1 MEMTIPS
8 ILRGIKKCVLV
19 VLSLFFFFSC
29 GELKYYEKIIL
40 IPEGYD
46 GQVRIFW
53 NDSTSHNQIFRKDE
67 NFFMIVLN
75 GDLMNFRMKDPPTP
89 TGAYTTKYYYFSKD
103 TIYQISSAGFA
114 NSLPEYPG
122 ASSGYWGEEN
132 GEKVFGF
139 TVKKTADGND
149 YSKFF
154 EGD

>member
-1 MEMTIPS
+1 MTILS
-8 ILRGIKKCVLV
+8 FLRGIKKSALV
-19 VLSLFFFFSC
+19 VLSLFSFFSC
-29 GELKYYEKIIL
+29 GETKHIEKVIL

-53 NDSTSHNQIFRKDE
+53 NDSTSNNQIFRKDE
-67 NFFMIVLN
+67 DFFIIVLN
-75 GDLMNFRMKDPPTP
+75 GDLMNFKIKDPPTP
-89 TGAYTTKYYYFSKD
+89 SGLYTTKYYYYSKD

-139 TVKKTADGND
+139 TVKKWADGDD
-149 YSKFF
+149 YSKYF

>member
-1 MEMTIPS
+1 MD
-8 ILRGIKKCVLV
+8 LKKIKALIFVSFV
-19 VLSLFFFFSC
+19 YFTFFSC
-29 GELKYYEKIIL
+29 GELKYYEEIIL

-75 GDLMNFRMKDPPTP
+75 GDLMNFRMKDSPTP
-89 TGAYTTKYYYFSKD
+89 TGAYTTKYYYYSKD

-122 ASSGYWGEEN
+122 ASSRGSGEIN
-132 GEKVFGF
+132 GEKVSRF
-139 TVKKTADGND
+139 TVKKWADSDD
-149 YSKFF
+149 YSKYF

>member
-1 MEMTIPS
+1 MD
-8 ILRGIKKCVLV
+8 LKKIKTLMFVSFV
-19 VLSLFFFFSC
+19 YFTFFSC
-29 GELKYYEKIIL
+29 RELKYYEEIIL

-53 NDSTSHNQIFRKDE
+53 NDSTSNNQIFRKNED
-67 NFFMIVLN
+67 FFVIVLN
-75 GDLMNFRMKDPPTP
+75 GDLMNFRMKDPPPP
-89 TGAYTTKYYYFSKD
+89 TGYYTTKYYYYSKD

-114 NSLPEYPG
+114 NYLPEYPG

-149 YSKFF
+149 YSKYF